1 MTNQRTFTSRLPLVG
16 ASMGKGLQPC
26 RDFLK
31 LKLGNVILTAL
42 PDDRE
47 EALDVVRF
55 CREHG
60 IFLMV
65 RPAGRTTNG

>member
-1 MTNQRTFTSRLPLVG
+1 
-16 ASMGKGLQPC
+16 MGKGLQPC

-47 EALDVVRF
+47 EARAVVRF

-60 IFLMV
+60 IYLMLSEIV
-65 RPAGRTTNG
+65 QRHNHNRLQCAFDMFP